1 MRRITKWIL
10 VYPLETALLGAFF
23 VATLYAGFI
32 KAPFAYPEGTAFT
45 VSTGSTVSEVG
56 ETLKEKHV
64 IFSPTLFKVFIRLIS
79 SDGVY
84 AGTYSFPEKE
94 TLFSIAY
101 RFSAGI
107 TETTPIKVTIP
118 EGVTAREIAQ
128 ILKISLG
135 DFNADEFYSRAKS
148 EEGYLFPETYFFLPG
163 TPPEVVIKTMRDTFN
178 ERVQPLEGDIA
189 LFGKP
194 LADVVTMASIL
205 EREARK
211 LETRQIISGILWKRL
226 DNDIPLQVD
235 AVFGY
240 IFERPT
246 YSPSL
251 DDLQVDSPYNTY
263 KYKGL
268 PPGPISNPGLEAIRA
283 AITPIKTSYLYYL
296 TGKDGVMYYAK
307 TFQEHIENRAK
318 LK

>member
-1 MRRITKWIL
+1 M
-10 VYPLETALLGAFF
+10 YPLETALLGAVF
-23 VATLYAGFI
+23 VAALYAGFI
-32 KAPFAYPEGTAFT
+32 KAPFAYPEGGAFV
-45 VSTGSTVSEVG
+45 VSTGTTVTEVG
-56 ETLKEKHV
+56 EMLKEKHV
-64 IFSPTLFKVFIRLIS
+64 IYSPALFKVFVRLIS
-79 SDGVY
+79 SEGVR

-94 TLFSIAY
+94 TLFSVAY
-101 RFSAGI
+101 RFSKGI

-128 ILKISLG
+128 ILKIALG
-135 DFNADEFYSRAKS
+135 DFNAGEFYSRAKS

-163 TPPEVVIKTMRDTFN
+163 TPPEVVIKTMRDTFT
-178 ERVQPLEGDIA
+178 ERVQPLEEEIA
-189 LFGKP
+189 FFGKP
-194 LADVVTMASIL
+194 LADVITMASIL

-246 YSPSL
+246 YSPTF
-251 DDLQVDSPYNTY
+251 DDLATNSPYNTY

-268 PPGPISNPGLEAIRA
+268 PPGPISNPGLEAIEA
-283 AITPIKTSYLYYL
+283 AITPTKTSYLYYL
-296 TGKDGVMYYAK
+296 TGKDGVMYYAR
-307 TFQEHIENRAK
+307 TFEEHVANRTK